1 MRNNQTFKL
10 SALSAAML
18 SMATGFATP
27 AFAAE
32 EAEVEKIMVTG
43 SRIARAEVASTSPIT
58 VVSKAQMTKLGI
70 TDVST
75 ALRRLPAITGA
86 SANNQSSSGANN
98 IQTATLR
105 GIEATNTLIL
115 LNGRRM
121 VGSDEDGL
129 VDLSTVPFE
138 AIAQIEVLKDGASAI
153 YGSDAIAGVVNII
166 TKRNYE
172 GFEVNARYGQSS
184 EGDAEE
190 REVGLVMGF
199 STDKGSVMIAASSS
213 NNDGWEEKDR
223 YMTRDTDREY
233 MGGTDVSSGTTPFS
247 RLSGFGLDGT
257 DGKTWTVPDA
267 SNPSQVVLF
276 DYDEMGY
283 NYRAAQSGA
292 NDNKTNSVFVTADYE
307 LSDDVIFFTELSFH
321 DGFVQ
326 GNQAPPGTD
335 TGWYGDNVDT
345 PNAFK
350 RYPDADGNNFGV
362 GPNQKYNPFGIAGN
376 VTRRFSEYGPRI
388 YKTDNNI
395 KRYTLGLQG
404 TIFEEYDW
412 EVNFSSQS
420 AELIS
425 RGGAQPSINQIER
438 ALSDECETE
447 ADPTC
452 VALNVFGP
460 EGSITTEMLDFINTT
475 APVVTNK
482 NDLMFMQ
489 AHISGPIVS
498 MPAGDLMFSSGIE
511 YREDQLSMEVDQAQ
525 RTATFD
531 VSWGESSTPVIS
543 PVREITELYLELA
556 IPVLDSLEV
565 EAAVRYSDY
574 SDIDEST
581 TNPKFGVIYQP
592 LDMLKLRASYSTG
605 FRAPTMAQMYQGRT
619 SSLTTNL
626 YDPCNPNNEANFS
639 SSDPRCV
646 ALGLDPQYSQNAIQS
661 FDVIGGGNPDL
672 KPEEA
677 ENMTL
682 GLVVEP
688 LDNLSF
694 TLDYFDI
701 EQTNVVFAST
711 DYVIDQNL
719 AGNPEYAGDVLRSNN
734 GTGYIQTVI
743 APANNIAARNL
754 SGFDFNANYVLETD
768 IGEWR
773 INLDTTLMDSFEVQ
787 DTSDTPFR
795 DIVGTYDAAFG
806 SIPEWKAAMQ
816 LDWSMGNFRATW
828 DFNYN
833 SDLKVLVAD
842 TDPNDADKVIYKTRT
857 YKVGDVEKEDIMDA
871 TFIHNMQV
879 GYFIDSIG
887 TDVHFGIQNVFDKEP
902 PYLDKG
908 VTSTD
913 DNLYSFR
920 GRFFYMGVKK
930 EF

>member
-1 MRNNQTFKL
+1 MTTRNQQRLCKL
-10 SALSAAML
+10 SFVALSTC
-18 SMATGFATP
+18 MALGLPVAQ
-27 AFAAE
+27 AAE
-32 EAEVEKIMVTG
+32 NEEVKEIEKIAVTG
-43 SRIARAEVASTSPIT
+43 SRIARAEVVSTSPIT
-58 VVSKAQMTKLGI
+58 VVSKAQLTKLGI

-115 LNGRRM
+115 LNGRRL

-129 VDLSTVPFE
+129 VDLSTVPFQ
-138 AIAQIEVLKDGASAI
+138 AISQIEVLKDGASAI
-153 YGSDAIAGVVNII
+153 YGSDAIAGVINII
-166 TKRNYE
+166 TKKNFE
-172 GFEVNARYGQSS
+172 GFEVNTRVGQSS
-184 EGDAEE
+184 RGDATE

-223 YMTRDTDREY
+223 YMTKDTNREY
-233 MGGTDVSSGTTPFS
+233 MGGTNTSSGTTPFS
-247 RLSGFGLDGT
+247 RLTGFGLGPGD
-257 DGKTWTVPDA
+257 WTVLDA
-267 SNPSQVVLF
+267 NNPSDVVPF
-276 DYDEMGY
+276 DYNEMGY

-292 NDNKTNSVFVTADYE
+292 NDNDTTSVFITADYE
-307 LSDDVIFFTELSFH
+307 LAEDLMFFSEITFH
-321 DGFVQ
+321 DGYVQ

-362 GPNQKYNPFGIAGN
+362 GANQKYNPFGIAGN
-376 VTRRFSEYGPRI
+376 VSRRFSEYGSRI

-395 KRYTLGLQG
+395 KRYTFGLTG
-404 TIFEEYDW
+404 VAFEDYDW

-420 AELIS
+420 AEMIT

-452 VALNVFGP
+452 VALNIFGP
-460 EGSITTEMLDFINTT
+460 EGSITQEMLDFINTT
-475 APVVTNK
+475 APVVNNK
-482 NDLMFMQ
+482 NDLMFVQ
-489 AHISGPIVS
+489 AHISGPV
-498 MPAGDLMFSSGIE
+498 MQLPAGEMMFSTGVE
-511 YREDQLSMEVDQAQ
+511 YREDQLSMGVDQAQ

-531 VSWGESSTPVIS
+531 VSWGGSVTPVVS
-543 PVREITELYLELA
+543 PVREISEMYLELS
-556 IPVLDSLEV
+556 IPVLDNLDV

-574 SDIDEST
+574 SDIDQST
-581 TNPKFGVIYQP
+581 TNPKFGIIYQP
-592 LDMLKLRASYSTG
+592 MDMLKLRASFSTG

-619 SSLTTNL
+619 SSIETDL
-626 YDPCNPNNEANFS
+626 YDPCNPSNDANFS
-639 SSDPRCV
+639 SSDSRCV
-646 ALGLDPQYSQNAIQS
+646 ALGLNPQFSQNAIQS

-682 GLVVEP
+682 GVVLEP
-688 LDNLSF
+688 IDGLSL

-711 DYVIDQNL
+711 NYVIDQYVN
-719 AGNPEYAGDVLRSNN
+719 GNPDYVNDVIRSNN
-734 GTGYIQTVI
+734 GTGYIQTVY

-754 SGFDFNANYVLETD
+754 SGFDLNANYVFENQY
-768 IGEWR
+768 GEWR
-773 INLDTTLMDSFEVQ
+773 VNFDTTLMDTFEVQ

-795 DIVGTYDAAFG
+795 DIVGTYDSAFG
-806 SIPEWKAAMQ
+806 SIPEYKASLQ
-816 LDWSMGNFRATW
+816 LDWSMGNLRATW
-828 DFNYN
+828 DLNYN
-833 SDLKVLVAD
+833 SDIKVLD
-842 TDPNDADKVIYKTRT
+842 GNGDIST
-857 YKVGDVEKEDIMDA
+857 YTVNKITKKDIMDA
-871 TFIHNMQV
+871 TMIHNMQV
-879 GYFIDSIG
+879 GYYLEDYN
-887 TDVHFGIQNVFDKEP
+887 TDLHFGIQNVFDKEP
-902 PYLDKG
+902 PYLNKG
-908 VTSTD
+908 LTSTD

-920 GRFFYMGVKK
+920 GRFFYAGLTTS
-930 EF
+930 F

>member
-1 MRNNQTFKL
+1 MRTPNKFKL
-10 SALSAAML
+10 STLSVAML
-18 SMATGFATP
+18 SVASTLAMPTM
-27 AFAAE
+27 AAE
-32 EAEVEKIMVTG
+32 EEEVEKIMVTG

-70 TDVST
+70 SDVSS

-86 SANNQSSSGANN
+86 SANNQSSSGAVS

-105 GIEATNTLIL
+105 GIEATNTLVL
-115 LNGRRM
+115 LNGRRI
-121 VGSDEDGL
+121 VGSNENGL
-129 VDLSTVPFE
+129 VDLSTIPFE
-138 AIAQIEVLKDGASAI
+138 AISQIEVLKDGASAI
-153 YGSDAIAGVVNII
+153 YGSDAIAGVINII
-166 TKRNYE
+166 TRKNYE
-172 GFEVNARYGQSS
+172 GFEVNARWGQSS
-184 EGDAEE
+184 EGDADE
-190 REVGLVMGF
+190 RELGLVMGF
-199 STDKGSVMIAASSS
+199 SADKGSIMIAASSS

-223 YMTRDTDREY
+223 YMTKDTDRRY
-233 MGGTDVSSGTTPFS
+233 MGGTNVSSGTTPYA
-247 RLSGFGLDGT
+247 RLSGFGLDPSE
-257 DGKTWTVPDA
+257 TWTVPDA
-267 SNPSQVVLF
+267 SNPSAVIPF
-276 DYDEMGY
+276 DYDTMGY
-283 NYRAAQSGA
+283 NYRGAQSGA
-292 NDNKTNSVFVTADYE
+292 NANKTNSVFVTGEYE
-307 LSDDVIFFTELSFH
+307 LSEDVLFFTELSFH

-362 GPNQKYNPFGIAGN
+362 GPNQKYNPFGEAGN
-376 VTRRFSEYGPRI
+376 VTRRFSEYGSRL
-388 YKTDNNI
+388 YKTDNSI
-395 KRYTLGLQG
+395 KRYTIGLQG
-404 TIFEEYDW
+404 TIFEEFDW

-420 AELIS
+420 AELIT

-460 EGSITTEMLDFINTT
+460 EGSITQPMLDFINTT

-489 AHISGPIVS
+489 AHISGPVVS

-531 VSWGESSTPVIS
+531 VSWGGSSTPVIS

-556 IPVLDSLEV
+556 IPVIDNLEI
-565 EAAVRYSDY
+565 EAAARYSDY

-581 TNPKFGVIYQP
+581 FNPKLGVIYQP
-592 LDMLKLRASYSTG
+592 LDILKLRATYSTG

-619 SSLTTNL
+619 SAISTNL
-626 YDPCNPNNEANFS
+626 YDPCNPSNEANFS
-639 SSDPRCV
+639 SSKPECV

-661 FDVIGGGNPDL
+661 FDIIGGGNADL
-672 KPEEA
+672 EPEEA

-701 EQTNVVFAST
+701 QQTNVVFAST
-711 DYVIDQNL
+711 NYVIDQNVG
-719 AGNPEYAGDVLRSNN
+719 GNPEYSSDVLRSNN
-734 GTGYIQTVI
+734 GTGYIQTVF

-754 SGFDFNANYVLETD
+754 SGFDFNANYILETD

-773 INLDTTLMDSFEVQ
+773 INFDTTLMDKFEVQ
-787 DTSDTPFR
+787 DTSDTAFR
-795 DIVGTYDAAFG
+795 DIVGTYDGAFG
-806 SIPEWKAAMQ
+806 SIPEWKASMQ
-816 LDWSMGNFRATW
+816 LDWTMGNIRATW

-833 SDLKVLVAD
+833 SDIAVVDGEGKTVTYTV
-842 TDPNDADKVIYKTRT
+842 NDIKKQ
-857 YKVGDVEKEDIMDA
+857 DVMDA
-871 TFIHNMQV
+871 TMIHNMQV
-879 GYFIDSIG
+879 GYFIDTIG
-887 TDVHFGIQNVFDKEP
+887 TDVHFGIQNVFDQEP
-902 PYLDKG
+902 PYLNQG

-920 GRFFYMGVKK
+920 GRFFYFGLKK